1 MNMNKL
7 TQILNT
13 YSLNPQAYTTYT
25 SHEQVCTHA
34 YVNA

>member
-13 YSLNPQAYTTYT
+13 YSLNPHACTTYT
-25 SHEQVCTHA
+25 SREQVSTHA